1 LARVVEAR
9 SDVPRSTVAGSPWDI
24 MRGAS
29 QRADINDESLDT
41 ANGTWHYAYKPNWD
55 VGLRFHK
62 LGLRDFFKSSAAIFR
77 LAHKSDRDEF
87 TLYLKLVAI
96 GVAVVGT
103 VGFLI
108 KLLGSIFFG

>member
-1 LARVVEAR
+1 MVGILAGRT
-9 SDVPRSTVAGSPWDI
+9 STRYTTHINRTGS
-24 MRGAS
+24 
-29 QRADINDESLDT
+29 Q
-41 ANGTWHYAYKPNWD
+41 PNPIPKM
-55 VGLRFHK
+55 GF
-62 LGLRDFFKSSAAIFR
+62 RDFLKSAAAIFR

-103 VGFLI
+103 IGFLI

>member
-1 LARVVEAR
+1 M
-9 SDVPRSTVAGSPWDI
+9 G
-24 MRGAS
+24 
-29 QRADINDESLDT
+29 
-41 ANGTWHYAYKPNWD
+41 
-55 VGLRFHK
+55 VG
-62 LGLRDFFKSSAAIFR
+62 DFFKSAAAIFR

-103 VGFLI
+103 IGFLI